1 MIRIA
6 ICDDEIQTCKEVHQC
21 LLKYF
26 LTKDLK
32 YSIKEFISGEDLLSD
47 SLEFDLIFLDYY
59 FEGNR
64 QNGME
69 TARKIRERTVESK
82 IVFLTS
88 CERVVYEAFEVN
100 AYRFLVKPIIESQL
114 FRVLDAYISGM
125 EKDGTLMVK
134 VDGEIYYI
142 KYSKIAYIE
151 GDGKNCIINFIDGS
165 TPLRCKETLASI
177 EKRLESKS
185 FFRSHK
191 SFLVHFKYVK
201 SFNKANICIQN
212 EDIVMIS
219 RYKYN
224 AFRDAYACYLAE
236 E

>member
-69 TARKIRERTVESK
+69 TARKRWYVNGESRWRNLLYK
-82 IVFLTS
+82 
-88 CERVVYEAFEVN
+88 AFEN
-100 AYRFLVKPIIESQL
+100 CLYRRGWKKL
-114 FRVLDAYISGM
+114 Y
-125 EKDGTLMVK
+125 
-134 VDGEIYYI
+134 
-142 KYSKIAYIE
+142 
-151 GDGKNCIINFIDGS
+151 
-165 TPLRCKETLASI
+165 
-177 EKRLESKS
+177 
-185 FFRSHK
+185 H
-191 SFLVHFKYVK
+191 
-201 SFNKANICIQN
+201 
-212 EDIVMIS
+212 
-219 RYKYN
+219 
-224 AFRDAYACYLAE
+224 
-236 E
+236 